1 MLGQRRAT
9 NTAKLRAVPFEVEMD
24 ILDRKS
30 HANTAVGRWRKSAD
44 RGDADA
50 QYKLGLAYIKGPG
63 SSENKSE
70 GARWLRQAAEQG
82 HIEAQVNMGVA
93 YALGTG
99 VLQDAVMA
107 HMWFNLAAAK
117 GNSRA
122 RENRIKIVRRMN
134 REQVAE
140 AQRLARDWNRDLHY
154 WADPQ
159 L

>member
-1 MLGQRRAT
+1 MLGQRRAA
-9 NTAKLRAVPFEVEMD
+9 NVAKLRAVPFNADMD
-24 ILDRKS
+24 ILDSDS
-30 HANTAVGRWRKSAD
+30 HANTAVGRWRHSAG
-44 RGDADA
+44 RGDAEA
-50 QYKLGLAYIKGPG
+50 QYKLGLAYIKGRG

-82 HIEAQVNMGVA
+82 HTGAQFNMGVA

-117 GNSRA
+117 GNERA
-122 RENRIKIVRRMN
+122 RENRIKILRRMN
-134 REQVAE
+134 GEQVAE
-140 AQRLARDWNRDLHY
+140 AQRLARDWKRDLHC